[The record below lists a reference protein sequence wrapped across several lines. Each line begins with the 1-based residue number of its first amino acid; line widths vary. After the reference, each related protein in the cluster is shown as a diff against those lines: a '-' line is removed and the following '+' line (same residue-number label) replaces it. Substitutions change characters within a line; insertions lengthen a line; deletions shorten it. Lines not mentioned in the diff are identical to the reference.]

1 MKNLILKLEEGTFFV
16 LKTRDRKADTV
27 QTYKYDKCDK
37 CAENIYYNQI
47 LGIIYTFC

>member
-27 QTYKYDKCDK
+27 QTYKYDKC
-37 CAENIYYNQI
+37 AENIYYNQI